1 MSLMPQLAAIF
12 VTAFVVGLSGA
23 MMPGPL
29 LALTIHESARRGAL
43 AGPLLVLG
51 HMLLEAALVLGI
63 ALGLA
68 TFLKAPAAMIG
79 LSLVGGAVLCWMG
92 QDMMRS
98 ATRLSLRTMAQP
110 ARSMHP
116 AAAGVLVSLA
126 NPYWSLWW
134 ATIGFGYVGMGIRF
148 GWVGVATFFAGHIL
162 SDFAWYTLVSVSVA
176 RGRNLLS
183 DSIYRGLIRLC
194 GLAVI
199 LFGLWFL
206 LSGLQTILRKG

>member
-1 MSLMPQLAAIF
+1 MSLIPQLAGIF
-12 VTAFVVGLSGA
+12 ATAFVVGLSGA

-51 HMLLEAALVLGI
+51 HMFLEAVLVLCI

-68 TFLKAPAAMIG
+68 AFLKVPLVMVG

-92 QDMMRS
+92 QDMLRS
-98 ATRLSLRTMAQP
+98 AARISLRTVAQP
-110 ARSMHP
+110 VRSMHP
-116 AAAGVLVSLA
+116 TAAGVLVSLA

-148 GWVGVATFFAGHIL
+148 GWIGVATFFAGHIL

-176 RGRNLLS
+176 RGRSLLS
-183 DSIYRGLIRLC
+183 DEIYRGVIRLC
-194 GLAVI
+194 GLAII
-199 LFGLWFL
+199 LFGLWFVW
-206 LSGLQTILRKG
+206 SGLQAVPSA